1 MNRATFRTIKTL
13 FQKRMV
19 AAGHQ
24 LILAIAES
32 YITVHITTTR
42 LCRLTS
48 CQGLQ
53 YGGGC

>member
-1 MNRATFRTIKTL
+1 
-13 FQKRMV
+13 MV